1 MSVCHFASCTAGP
14 SWSHGKSF
22 QAVQD
27 LCQETFQGLGVST
40 FPHFA
45 LCAACAP
52 IPRRTAGNTSLPW
65 VDSPGCALSSSLES
79 PGGCREGSELSL
91 TPSLPTVLPL
101 PRFSRSV
108 WLPEFP
114 KLFPSPAFLGKKP
127 QKLRDPGAPQR
138 QENTAHVPGVP
149 S

>member
-1 MSVCHFASCTAGP
+1 MPLCILHCRPILEPWKKLPGCPGFVPGDIPGP
-14 SWSHGKSF
+14 WS
-22 QAVQD
+22 D
-27 LCQETFQGLGVST
+27 T

-52 IPRRTAGNTSLPW
+52 IPCPTAGNTSLPW

-138 QENTAHVPGVP
+138 QENVAHVPGVP